1 VSFAWSLL
9 FLALLTLLTF
19 VQTLYLESLRLRTKE
34 YRALQFFKETL
45 EERLHLDT
53 ERGMLAFSLLK
64 HSLLVVGGGVFV
76 LAAARDGG
84 PMWRIALEGLLVS
97 WFCLLLG
104 GYALPQ
110 ILYRRSDAHWVL
122 PLVHMLNFVALLA
135 RPLVALL
142 LFFESL
148 VELSSGTAPAEAPTP
163 GEEIDALITAGEEEG
178 IIEEGDRKLIQSVVA
193 FGDKRVREV
202 MTPRPDIV
210 AIDASK
216 TLEELRQL
224 VINEQYSRIPVFEG
238 TIDRI
243 VGFVHVR
250 DMFEKDVEN
259 RLKTPVRA
267 IMRPISGV
275 PESKPVAELLN
286 EMRRDRRHIV
296 YVVDE
301 YGNTAGLATLED
313 LVEEILGEIRDE
325 HEPGHDIERSTD
337 GSITVS
343 GSFDLDHLAE
353 EFGFHPSEGTE
364 ASTVGGLVMEW
375 LGEVPSAGASVD
387 REGLHI
393 EVLAADERRVEK
405 LRIRKHEPAQQD

>member
-1 VSFAWSLL
+1 
-9 FLALLTLLTF
+9 
-19 VQTLYLESLRLRTKE
+19 
-34 YRALQFFKETL
+34 
-45 EERLHLDT
+45 
-53 ERGMLAFSLLK
+53 
-64 HSLLVVGGGVFV
+64 
-76 LAAARDGG
+76 
-84 PMWRIALEGLLVS
+84 
-97 WFCLLLG
+97 
-104 GYALPQ
+104 
-110 ILYRRSDAHWVL
+110 L
-122 PLVHMLNFVALLA
+122 PLVPLLDLVALLA

-142 LFFESL
+142 QFFESL
-148 VELSSGTAPAEAPTP
+148 FELSSPAPPEEPPTP

-202 MTPRPDIV
+202 MTPRRDIV
-210 AIDASK
+210 AIEAGKS
-216 TLEELRQL
+216 LEELRQL
-224 VINEQYSRIPVFEG
+224 VINEQYSRIPVFEDS
-238 TIDRI
+238 IDRI
-243 VGFVHVR
+243 VGFIHVR
-250 DMFEKDVEN
+250 DMFEREQEDGASVLARE
-259 RLKTPVRA
+259 

-286 EMRRDRRHIV
+286 EMRRDRRHMV

-325 HEPGHDIERSTD
+325 HEPGHDIERHSD

-353 EFGFHPSEGTE
+353 EFGFHPAEGTE

-375 LGEVPSAGASVD
+375 LGVVPAPGAAVD

-393 EVLAADERRVEK
+393 EVLASDERRVEK
-405 LRIRKHEPAQQD
+405 LRVRKHEPAQQN